1 MGGSG
6 VPDLVGHARRAVLD
20 PGGGLGQRERGPLL
34 LGEERRLT
42 PRDHIVQP
50 LLGLPLLLRRL
61 NPGEYTRAA
70 AVDLAGP
77 QVDQLDQER
86 VDAAGVN
93 RLLRFWIAVITSG
106 FARLF
111 MRASIGRAPSIGY
124 LGPSG
129 PVITYDGAD
138 RRRVTTMSDTNPT
151 DPVAEAFESQR
162 DRLRAV
168 AYRMLGSHAD
178 AEDVVQ
184 EAWLRLSRQ
193 DTATI
198 HNLAGWLTTV
208 VGRISLDVLRSRQA
222 HPETSYDDRLPEFV
236 VTVDDSATPED
247 DVALAD
253 SVGLALLVV
262 LESLGPERAAGIR
275 LHDLFA
281 VPFDEIGQIL
291 GKSTDATKMLASRA
305 RRKVQATDPPTAVGR
320 EQRAVVQAFL
330 AAARDG
336 DFEGLLRVL
345 DPEVRLTVDGPDGV
359 VVTLGA
365 TKVAAG
371 AQLGAGAAARG
382 RAVLVNGLPGIVSW
396 RADGAPLSV
405 MAFTVA
411 DGRIT
416 GIAALV
422 DPARLA
428 SMDLPD
434 PA

>member
-1 MGGSG
+1 M
-6 VPDLVGHARRAVLD
+6 PD
-20 PGGGLGQRERGPLL
+20 
-34 LGEERRLT
+34 
-42 PRDHIVQP
+42 
-50 LLGLPLLLRRL
+50 
-61 NPGEYTRAA
+61 
-70 AVDLAGP
+70 
-77 QVDQLDQER
+77 
-86 VDAAGVN
+86 
-93 RLLRFWIAVITSG
+93 TS
-106 FARLF
+106 
-111 MRASIGRAPSIGY
+111 P
-124 LGPSG
+124 P
-129 PVITYDGAD
+129 D
-138 RRRVTTMSDTNPT
+138 R
-151 DPVAEAFESQR
+151 VAEAFEAQR

-193 DTATI
+193 DSATI

-222 HPETSYDDRLPEFV
+222 HPEASYDDRLPELV
-236 VTVDDSATPED
+236 VTVDDGLAPEE

-262 LESLGPERAAGIR
+262 LESLGPSERLAFV

-291 GKSTDATKMLASRA
+291 GKSTDAAKMLASRA
-305 RRKVQATDPPTAVGR
+305 RRKVQATEPATADGR
-320 EQRAVVQAFL
+320 EQREVVQAFL

-345 DPEVRLTVDGPDGV
+345 DSDVRLTADAGDGV

-365 TKVAAG
+365 TKVAAS
-371 AQLGAGAAARG
+371 AKLGARAAARW

-396 RADGAPLSV
+396 REDGTPLSV
-405 MAFTVA
+405 LAFTVVA
-411 DGRIT
+411 GRIA
-416 GIAALV
+416 GIAVVA

-434 PA
+434 PQ